1 MCHQKRAWKIHFCVL
16 CFFLRKVASSLSCY
30 MESDLP
36 TLVPRHLWEQRGSRG
51 RQALGCVF
59 LSRHKGTCCGFASD
73 SGCGG
78 ACPPH
83 PPRPMCEYVGLG
95 QGFCGAEGPSAVPH
109 NWCQAGT
116 SSVGLIPVCP
126 TQWTNSS
133 YHTSHPVNTQPH
145 RKEIMGH
152 VCGRRDARG

>member
-1 MCHQKRAWKIHFCVL
+1 MSSEKGLENTVL
-16 CFFLRKVASSLSCY
+16 CSLLFSKKGCFQLVLLHG
-30 MESDLP
+30 ERPAHTGPP
-36 TLVPRHLWEQRGSRG
+36 TPV
-51 RQALGCVF
+51 
-59 LSRHKGTCCGFASD
+59 
-73 SGCGG
+73 G
-78 ACPPH
+78 AERPH

-145 RKEIMGH
+145 GKEIMGH
-152 VCGRRDARG
+152 VCGRRDERG